1 MSHVVVLGA
10 GLGGVAAAYDLKAA
24 LGEAHHVTVVADCP
38 YFNFT
43 PSNPWVAI
51 GWRKASQIRVPL
63 AEPFRERGIDFVP
76 VPAGAI
82 EADAGRL
89 KLQDGRYI
97 DYDYLVITTGPRLAF
112 DEIEGFGP
120 DDGFTQSIC
129 TGPHSEEAFE
139 AYRAFLEAPGP
150 VVIGAVQ
157 GASCYGPAYEFAM
170 IMDADLRRRKLR
182 DRVPMTFVT
191 AEPYIGHMGLGGV
204 GDSKGML
211 ESALRKRDIRWVTSA
226 KVTSIDANA
235 VHVDELDPKGV
246 LYRSHSL
253 PYQYAMLI
261 PAFTGVSALRSVEGL
276 TNPRGFVLID
286 AHQRSLKYPNIYAAG
301 VCVAIPPVEA
311 TPVPTGAPKTGFM
324 IESMVSAIVKNLKA
338 DIDGN
343 SAMAEATWN
352 AVCLA
357 DMGDTGAA
365 FVALP
370 QIPPRNVAWVTEGKW
385 VHLAKAG
392 FEKYFLNKVRTGH
405 THPVFENYVLKLLG
419 IETLKD
425 KPIADHRTH

>member
-1 MSHVVVLGA
+1 MSHIVVLGA
-10 GLGGVAAAYDLKAA
+10 GLGGVAAAYDIKTA
-24 LGEAHHVTVVADCP
+24 LGAKHRVSVVAEGP

-43 PSNPWVAI
+43 PSNPWVAM
-51 GWRKASQIRVPL
+51 GWRKPGQIRVAL
-63 AEPFRERGIDFVP
+63 AEPLQEHDIDFIP
-76 VPAGAI
+76 VSAEAI

-89 KLQDGRYI
+89 RLLDGRFI

-112 DEIEGFGP
+112 DEIEGMGP
-120 DDGFTQSIC
+120 ETGFTQSIC
-129 TGPHSEEAFE
+129 TGPHAERAFE
-139 AYRAFLEAPGP
+139 AYRAFLDAPGP

-182 DRVPMTFVT
+182 DRVPMTFIT

-204 GDSKGML
+204 GDSRGML
-211 ESALRKRDIRWVTSA
+211 ESAFRKRDIRWVTNA
-226 KVTSIDANA
+226 KVTSVDANA
-235 VHVDELDPKGV
+235 VHVDELDAKAAFF
-246 LYRSHSL
+246 RSHLL
-253 PYQYAMLI
+253 PHKYAMLI
-261 PAFTGVSALRSVEGL
+261 PAFTGVPALRSVEGL

-286 AHQRSLKYPNIYAAG
+286 AHQRSVKYPNIYAAG
-301 VCVAIPPVEA
+301 VCVAIPPIEA

-324 IESMVSAIVKNLKA
+324 IESMVGAIVKNLKA
-338 DIDGN
+338 DIDGD
-343 SAMAEATWN
+343 AAEAEATWN

-370 QIPPRNVAWVTEGKW
+370 QIPPRNVAWIAEGKW
-385 VHLAKAG
+385 VHLAKVG
-392 FEKYFLNKVRTGH
+392 FERYFLNKVRTGH
-405 THPVFENYVLKLLG
+405 THPVFETYVLKLLG

-425 KPIADHRTH
+425 KHVADHRTH